1 MADSKTPVQQP
12 FPLRHIDEGE
22 NKVSRFCPLPTTDML
37 KKTKLFGIPLCSS
50 LTGAEF
56 SDEAMDFYINS
67 AISEIEHTLDLHIT
81 PVKFR
86 ETHDYR
92 SQSFTWSYNYMKLDH
107 PNILSVEVV
116 ELSFSNNQAT
126 EGFVR
131 FPMEFVYVKP
141 QEGVIQLVP
150 AFGTSLSGFLL
161 SAFSGTQFHALRAIG
176 VSDFPGGI
184 RVEYTAGFLPDKVPY
199 LICEAIETIAAIK
212 VLSVLGPV
220 LFPNTSTSI
229 GIDGV
234 SQSVGGFG
242 PKHLNDRIDQLNA
255 ERERV
260 ITALTGYYQRGFLVD
275 YF

>member
-1 MADSKTPVQQP
+1 MADSKTPIKQP
-12 FPLRHIDEGE
+12 FPLQHVEEIGP
-22 NKVSRFCPLPTTDML
+22 KVSRFCKLPTPDML

-50 LTGAEF
+50 LTGEEL
-56 SDEAMDFYINS
+56 SEEAMDFYLNS

-92 SQSFTWSYNYMKLDH
+92 SKSFTWSYNYMKLDH
-107 PNILSVEVV
+107 PNVLSVEKV
-116 ELSFSNNQAT
+116 ELSFSNNQES
-126 EGFVR
+126 EGFVQ

-141 QEGVIQLVP
+141 QEGTIQLVP
-150 AFGTSLSGFLL
+150 AFGSSISGFLL

-176 VSDFPGGI
+176 VTDFPGGI
-184 RVEYTAGFLPDKVPY
+184 RVEYTAGFLIDKVPY
-199 LICEAIETIAAIK
+199 LICEAVETLAAIN
-212 VLSVLGPV
+212 VLSALGPV

-229 GIDGV
+229 GIDGT

-242 PKHLNDRIDQLNA
+242 PKHLNDRIQQLEA
-255 ERERV
+255 ERDRV
-260 ITALTGYYQRGFLVD
+260 MKALSGYYQRGFLVD